1 MDLVISHLNA
11 DFDCLGSL
19 AAAGRLYP
27 GALLSFPGS
36 QEKNLRDFSARHPD
50 LLPPL
55 VRSKDIDFSV
65 ITRLIIVD
73 CQQPSRNRSFCRA
86 AGTSRV

>member
-27 GALLSFPGS
+27 GAQLSFPGS

-55 VRSKDIDFSV
+55 VRSKDVSSPALPV
-65 ITRLIIVD
+65 
-73 CQQPSRNRSFCRA
+73 
-86 AGTSRV
+86 